1 MASGFLNFHIVR
13 LRKLVNIIS
22 KKYLYW
28 DNDIWL
34 TDRIKGVNKHDSFWV
49 NFTYFMN
56 ELSPFPVFSMV
67 NH

>member
-13 LRKLVNIIS
+13 LRKLVNILS

-49 NFTYFMN
+49 NFTYSMN